1 MEKEIT
7 IENLQQ
13 ENAQLKNE
21 LEAVKNESRNYQ
33 TWYREERDKYAALK
47 RKVNALVCLLA
58 DAVGASVDAEKL
70 PF

>member
-1 MEKEIT
+1 MSVEKEIT

-33 TWYREERDKYAALK
+33 TWYREERASHETLK
-47 RKVNALVCLLA
+47 RKVKALVYLLA
-58 DAVGASVDAEKL
+58 DAVGVDIVEPLK
-70 PF
+70 